1 VSDQPPPER
10 TFEDALAELEAIV
23 RDLEDGTTG
32 LDESLA
38 RYEAGI
44 GLLKACYAQLRQAE
58 QRILRLSGTDE
69 NGQPVTELFEH
80 SAAVEADRPG
90 AKRRRPKASSDPP

>member
-58 QRILRLSGTDE
+58 QRILLLNGTDE
-69 NGQPVTELFEH
+69 NGQPVTEPFEH
-80 SAAVEADRPG
+80 SAAVEADRPEP
-90 AKRRRPKASSDPP
+90 KRRRSKASGESE